1 MAYLEDSKAMP
12 YEFFYT
18 NFRKWL
24 GMIDCYEGCLPRKN
38 ESNLLRLFEII
49 AKSNLVYTANALE
62 RIIKLVEHNLNQFG
76 PEQLIRILFY
86 YSKTRYK
93 DLDLVEE
100 IINLIKKD
108 AKQVSL
114 RSLKYLLVA
123 LGNLRFDEI
132 EFLKEVKSNEH
143 FWVSLEACVAEP
155 DGGNK
160 EYFAALIKVL
170 NQTAE
175 PIHSTGLLRLQ
186 KAVIRTS
193 EPA

>member
-93 DLDLVEE
+93 DLGLVEE

-108 AKQVSL
+108 AK
-114 RSLKYLLVA
+114 
-123 LGNLRFDEI
+123 
-132 EFLKEVKSNEH
+132 
-143 FWVSLEACVAEP
+143 
-155 DGGNK
+155 
-160 EYFAALIKVL
+160 
-170 NQTAE
+170 
-175 PIHSTGLLRLQ
+175 
-186 KAVIRTS
+186 
-193 EPA
+193 